1 MSEEQRFNEWF
12 ERHSHPLRYQ
22 DRGAASIAWSACAEL
37 TERRIT
43 KKMNDRFEEI
53 ERTMYLRG
61 DALEFADY
69 LADQAEVL
77 IAALANEDQSR
88 IDWDESGAG
97 TPEFERWGRATES
110 RIEHVR
116 ALRSRIYEFRKRI
129 PPPPALS
136 ENCAQISDAQQ
147 SKECMAHASATAA
160 NTTRQA
166 TGPSTNVP
174 NRFYRTKSGE
184 IE

>member
-1 MSEEQRFNEWF
+1 MNEEQRFEKWF
-12 ERHSHPLRYQ
+12 EQCAHPLRYQ
-22 DRGAASIAWSACAEL
+22 DRAAASIVWSACAEL

-61 DALEFADY
+61 DALEFANY

-97 TPEFERWGRATES
+97 TPEFERWGRATET

-116 ALRSRIYEFRKRI
+116 ALTSRIYEFRKRI
-129 PPPPALS
+129 PPQPFDTHQS
-136 ENCAQISDAQQ
+136 E
-147 SKECMAHASATAA
+147 KCMAHAPASAA
-160 NTTRQA
+160 NTAMQVA
-166 TGPSTNVP
+166 GPSTNVP
-174 NRFYRTKSGE
+174 NRFYRTKVNAA
-184 IE
+184 

>member
-1 MSEEQRFNEWF
+1 MNEEKRFTEWF

-22 DRGAASIAWSACAEL
+22 DRSVASIVWSACAEL

-43 KKMNDRFEEI
+43 KNMNDRFEEI

-61 DALEFADY
+61 DALEFAVY
-69 LADQAEVL
+69 LAAQADVL
-77 IAALANEDQSR
+77 IAALANEDQAR

-110 RIEHVR
+110 RIDHVR

-129 PPPPALS
+129 PPSPALS
-136 ENCAQISDAQQ
+136 ENCAQISDAHPQQ
-147 SKECMAHASATAA
+147 TCMAHASASAA

-174 NRFYRTKSGE
+174 NRFYRTKG
-184 IE
+184 